1 MLVHQSAHRVTHM
14 DLIRKNYET
23 LLGAEPLNLFILK
36 GIPRKET
43 VIIGK
48 HKSLHTQVTTYGH
61 HAIGVIKYRQLRM
74 RKSQY
79 IIIKFKNH
87 SYKC

>member
-1 MLVHQSAHRVTHM
+1 M
-14 DLIRKNYET
+14 DLIRENHKPP
-23 LLGAEPLNLFILK
+23 LGAIPLYILIFK
-36 GIPRKET
+36 GIPWEKT

-48 HKSLHTQVTTYGH
+48 HQSLHTQVTTYGH